1 MRIIKLQA
9 ENIKKLKAV
18 EITPTGD
25 IVVISGR
32 NGMGKTSVLDSIW
45 FALGGGEATKNT
57 PKPIREGEKAAHVS
71 IDLGDIIVS
80 RNWTDNDKTYLKVEN
95 ADGAVFKSPQ
105 KLLDEM
111 VGRLSFDPL
120 EFSMMSDREQRD
132 VLLSFLDTKIN
143 LDELE
148 GKKQAVYQE
157 RTIVN
162 RDIKS
167 LEGQLAGLGKPPADL
182 PSEEISTAQIM
193 DEYRVAQNTINQNN
207 EVRQDLKNHQQQ
219 YVNKASDIKK
229 IEEQI
234 AALQSHLKE
243 EQAELEVIRKFGK
256 TLQTEVAGLTDP
268 DLSTY
273 NEKIEA
279 AEATN
284 IAIRD
289 AQKYREVKTQLDKLL
304 KESDKLTEQIKT
316 FDKTRIDAIEKAVFP
331 IDGLGF
337 DELGVTYQEVPF
349 KQASSAEQ
357 LRVSMAMAM
366 SLNPKI
372 RVIRITDGSL
382 LDSQNMKIIE
392 ELAQKNDYQIWVERV
407 DETGKVGIYIED
419 GEVKEA

>member
-9 ENIKKLKAV
+9 ENVKKLKAV

-25 IVVISGR
+25 IVVISGK

-45 FALGGGEATKNT
+45 FALGGGEATKHT
-57 PKPIREGEKAAHVS
+57 PKPIREGEQTAHVS

-95 ADGAVFKSPQ
+95 KDGAVFKSPQ

-120 EFSMMSDREQRD
+120 EFSMMSDKEQRD
-132 VLLSFLDTKIN
+132 VLLSFLDTKVN

-182 PSEEISTAQIM
+182 PSEEVSTAQIM
-193 DEYRVAQNTINQNN
+193 GEYREAQDTINKNN
-207 EVRQDLKNHQQQ
+207 EVRQEYKVIQQQ
-219 YVNKASDIKK
+219 YVSAGLAVK
-229 IEEQI
+229 
-234 AALQSHLKE
+234 ALQEQLE
-243 EQAELEVIRKFGK
+243 EKQAVLAELRKAGK
-256 TLQTEVAGLTDP
+256 ALQDKAKGLTDP
-268 DLSTY
+268 DISTF
-273 NEKIEA
+273 NEKIQT

-337 DELGVTYQEVPF
+337 DDSGVTYQEVPF

-382 LDSQNMKIIE
+382 LDSQNMKIVE
-392 ELAQKNDYQIWVERV
+392 ELAKKNDYQIWVERV

-419 GEVKEA
+419 GEVKEV

>member
-25 IVVISGR
+25 IVVISGK

-45 FALGGGEATKNT
+45 FALGGGEATKHT
-57 PKPIREGEKAAHVS
+57 PKPIREGEQTAHVS

-95 ADGAVFKSPQ
+95 KDGAVFKSPH

-120 EFSMMSDREQRD
+120 EFSMMSDKEQRD
-132 VLLSFLDTKIN
+132 VLLSFLDTKVN

-182 PSEEISTAQIM
+182 PSEEVSTAQIM
-193 DEYRVAQNTINQNN
+193 GEYREAQDTINKNN
-207 EVRQDLKNHQQQ
+207 EVRQEYKVIQQQ
-219 YVNKASDIKK
+219 YVSAGLAVK
-229 IEEQI
+229 
-234 AALQSHLKE
+234 ALQEQLE
-243 EQAELEVIRKFGK
+243 EKQAVLAELRKAGK
-256 TLQTEVAGLTDP
+256 ALQDKAKGLTDP
-268 DLSTY
+268 DISTF
-273 NEKIEA
+273 NEKIQT

-289 AQKYREVKTQLDKLL
+289 AQKYREVKAQLDKLL

-337 DELGVTYQEVPF
+337 DEMGVTYQELPF

-382 LDSQNMKIIE
+382 LDSQNMMIVE
-392 ELAQKNDYQIWVERV
+392 ELAKKNDYQIWVERV

-419 GEVKEA
+419 GEVKEV